1 MAVLKNTKKYKYIII
16 TEHYPSPFVQVIPN
30 KDKPHGSDT
39 RIIDNSAVYL
49 DKSPFN
55 IPGLSLLLEVD
66 AIVNLRKEGEKIKSF
81 LIEN

>member
-1 MAVLKNTKKYKYIII
+1 
-16 TEHYPSPFVQVIPN
+16 VQVIPN